1 MPDIFGILYI
11 GLKRRRLGQGYDE
24 LYNVKIDGWDI
35 RDDECIENYLE
46 FKDEKPEVIAHKYIE
61 DMTEKYRDYN
71 TRPSYL
77 GCSSVTKIG
86 TKELFGGE
94 II

>member
-11 GLKRRRLGQGYDE
+11 GLKRRRLGQGYSE

-35 RDDECIENYLE
+35 KDDACMENFLE
-46 FKDEKPEVIAHKYIE
+46 FKDEKPEIIAHKYIE

-77 GCSSVTKIG
+77 GCSSVTEIG
-86 TKELFGGE
+86 IKELFGGE